1 VERRKLTMARDRKL
15 TILTVAVV
23 VALLFLQGAAL
34 GARDNEYRAGYVI
47 GYTEQPEASGKDPTM
62 TYGRYATEKREALQ
76 KKSGPVPND
85 FAYGLKDGFRDALR
99 KKTARYTLED
109 VNQDT
114 LPPHLRPGAK

>member
-1 VERRKLTMARDRKL
+1 VHRRESAMARGR
-15 TILTVAVV
+15 TLTVLTLALAV
-23 VALLFLQGAAL
+23 AILFLQGAAL
-34 GARDNEYRAGYVI
+34 AARDNDYRAGYVI
-47 GYTEQPEASGKDPTM
+47 GYAEQPDVSGTDPAM
-62 TYGRYATEKREALQ
+62 TYGRYAAEKREALQ
-76 KKSGPVPND
+76 KSGPVPND